1 MNKVGTNGAV
11 KCIAVCIGV
20 CGPGCIA
27 CFGDGPVFVAD
38 TATGGSALMSGMGA
52 GAK

>member
-27 CFGDGPVFVAD
+27 CFGDGPVIIADVASGG
-38 TATGGSALMSGMGA
+38 TVLASGSAA
-52 GAK
+52 